1 MTRIHVICEGQT
13 EETFI
18 KEVVDPQFSPQ
29 GIYLLPSIIGRPG
42 HKGGNIR
49 FQRLFTDVRAYLL
62 RDDSCYCTTF
72 FDFYGLPTS
81 FPGRQEASQKPS
93 AQAKAQT
100 VIDALGQAV
109 AEKLGSDTTRRFIP
123 YIQMHEF
130 EGLLFSDPTSL
141 ASELGPEGL
150 EETFQAIRSE
160 FATPEEIND
169 DRETAPSKRIQRF
182 YRQYQKP
189 MHGSLAAL
197 EMGLDVIREECPLFD
212 QWLQSLEE
220 LT

>member
-18 KEVVDPQFSPQ
+18 KEVVDPHFSPQ

-42 HKGGNIR
+42 HKGGNLR
-49 FQRLFTDVRAYLL
+49 FQRLFNDLRPYLL
-62 RDDSCYCTTF
+62 GDDSSFCTTF

-81 FPGRQEASQKPS
+81 FPGRQQASQKPS
-93 AQAKAQT
+93 SQAKAQT
-100 VIDALGQAV
+100 VMEALGEAV
-109 AEKLGSDTTRRFIP
+109 AEKLGRDATRRFIP
-123 YIQMHEF
+123 YVQMHEF
-130 EGLLFSDPTSL
+130 EGLLFSDPASL
-141 ASELGPEGL
+141 ASELGSDRLYES
-150 EETFQAIRSE
+150 FQAIRSD

-169 DRETAPSKRIQRF
+169 DRETAPSKRIQQL

-197 EMGLDVIREECPLFD
+197 EMGLDIIRDECPLFD
-212 QWLQSLEE
+212 QWLQRLEE